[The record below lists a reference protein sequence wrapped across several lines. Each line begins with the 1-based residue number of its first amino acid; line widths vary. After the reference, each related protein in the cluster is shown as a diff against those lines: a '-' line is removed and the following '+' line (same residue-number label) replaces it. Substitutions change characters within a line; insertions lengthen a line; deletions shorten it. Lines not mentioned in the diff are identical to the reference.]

1 MDHKFIYIIHLLFV
15 APLLIYSGYV
25 GRNLTNINNN
35 KNKIVFEFLMA
46 VGIIVLLYHAYKLFK
61 YY

>member
-15 APLLIYSGYV
+15 GPLLLYSGYV
-25 GRNLTNINNN
+25 GRNLTNNSNN
-35 KNKIVFEFLMA
+35 KHTILFEFLMA
-46 VGIIVLLYHAYKLFK
+46 VGLIVLLYHAYKLFK